1 MPVLP
6 VLINLLDKLDN
17 MIFIIEN
24 IGMIFVGLSVSI
36 TAIAVLISQILGKH
50 RLWMNQVY

>member
-50 RLWMNQVY
+50 RL